1 MELPLH
7 IIPKVVNL
15 EVQLV
20 VEVQTRWV
28 VIVVNSMVGSNN
40 SWEPMLVMERIF
52 WQNRYY
58 PEETEMGVNLAFFH
72 NVIRIMRG

>member
-1 MELPLH
+1 MVGVACLPPVKEELRAVMELARQ

-28 VIVVNSMVGSNN
+28 AIEINSMVGSNN
-40 SWEPMLVMERIF
+40 SR
-52 WQNRYY
+52 
-58 PEETEMGVNLAFFH
+58 EE
-72 NVIRIMRG
+72 I

>member
-1 MELPLH
+1 MFDLSDKEESKVRTRVKMIVVMELPLH

-40 SWEPMLVMERIF
+40 S
-52 WQNRYY
+52 
-58 PEETEMGVNLAFFH
+58 
-72 NVIRIMRG
+72 